1 MAMTDERAMLMMKNY
16 LDADMGM
23 GYGKTSKKKKV
34 AKVKKKKYTRR
45 A

>member
-16 LDADMGM
+16 LDMGM
-23 GYGKTSKKKKV
+23 GYGKPSKKKKV